1 MPGEGRD
8 ESAMGQAGVRHLPG
22 RSAPCPAKDATRPQD
37 SRQGRLMRAQLP
49 AGATVMDPGSVFTA
63 GAPGTLDGAKA
74 GDGERGGS
82 LSRLDEVML
91 FVAVCQRYGSPV
103 G

>member
-1 MPGEGRD
+1 
-8 ESAMGQAGVRHLPG
+8 
-22 RSAPCPAKDATRPQD
+22 
-37 SRQGRLMRAQLP
+37 
-49 AGATVMDPGSVFTA
+49 MDPGSVFTA

-91 FVAVCQRYGSPV
+91 FVAVCHRYGSAC
-103 G
+103 GLIRLGRKLRQLLEGCATA